1 MRFYHGTHTDSAARL
16 GAGSEVD
23 SDVAVD
29 LHIDGDLG
37 FYLADH
43 LDDAEFFAL
52 RRWSGAVVVYEFGP
66 HALDELLAAGA
77 TQGPIPGGCPP
88 YFQGQ
93 ELFVPAAL
101 FPLFNELLKGGDINV
116 V

>member
-1 MRFYHGTHTDSAARL
+1 MRYYHGTHTDSAVLRR
-16 GAGSEVD
+16 GGSELD
-23 SDVAVD
+23 PDVAVA
-29 LHIDGDLG
+29 LHIDGDHG

-43 LDDAEFFAL
+43 QDDAEFFAL
-52 RRWSGAVVVYEFGP
+52 RRWSGAVVVYELSQ
-66 HALDELLAAGA
+66 HAVDRLLAAGA
-77 TQGPIPGGCPP
+77 THEPIPGGRPP

-101 FPLFNELLKGGDINV
+101 FPLFNELLKGGEIDV

>member
-1 MRFYHGTHTDSAARL
+1 VRFYHGTHTDSAALL
-16 GAGSEVD
+16 GGGSELD
-23 SDVAVD
+23 PDVAAA
-29 LHIDGDLG
+29 LHIDGHQG

-43 LDDAEFFAL
+43 RDDAEFFAL
-52 RRWSGAVVVYEFGP
+52 RRWSGTVVVYELSH
-66 HALDELLAAGA
+66 HAVDRLLAAGA

-101 FPLFNELLKGGDINV
+101 FPLFNELLKGGEINV